1 MLPDNVLST
10 TVVQAPFLPPKDA
23 PYVPLIDYELGG
35 VALNDASQGLMVK
48 SWRCQYING
57 DFIVDA
63 PAVAPT
69 VIFNAAQVSDFS
81 FTFDQN
87 MQPFI
92 TYVQNGIA
100 RYRWYDSEASAF
112 VIVDIPGNPQTPRC
126 TLDDKRAFASAI
138 SDIILAYCKGN
149 QLWYRQQRDRFEIET
164 MLSNEGSGFL
174 NKIGMN
180 LNFRLQFEFA

>member
-1 MLPDNVLST
+1 MLPQNVLST

-48 SWRCQYING
+48 SWRCQYLNG
-57 DFIVDA
+57 DFIADA
-63 PAVAPT
+63 AAVAPT
-69 VIFNAAQVSDFS
+69 VIFSAPQVSEFS

-92 TYVQNGIA
+92 TYVQSGIA
-100 RYRWYDSEASAF
+100 KYRWFDASVSSF

-126 TLDDKRAFASAI
+126 TLDDKRSFASAI
-138 SDIILAYCKGN
+138 SDIILAYMNGTI
-149 QLWYRQQRDRFEIET
+149 LHYRQQRDRFEIEYT
-164 MLSNEGSGFL
+164 LTSNGPGVL
-174 NKIGMN
+174 TKIGMN
-180 LNFRLQFEFA
+180 LDFRLQFEFA